1 MIIKNFEINKIN
13 FSKNTIFLLYGE
25 NESQKQEAISL
36 IIKNTN
42 ITNKFNYEESEV
54 IENKENFFN
63 SILSK
68 SFFEDKKTIIISRAS
83 DKIKDMIEEIYEK
96 DIQDIVFIINS
107 GILEKKSKLRNFFE
121 KNKNIICIPFYQDT
135 NQNLSKIANEF
146 FSKNKIKISQR
157 DINLIIERSSGKR
170 DNLYNEMN
178 KIKNFISDKKIINTE
193 EILKLINLSEN
204 LSIADLVDYCL
215 LKNKSKINFILNEN
229 NFGYEDCIIITRTFI
244 NKLKRLL
251 KIQTEFQNTKNL
263 DKAIT
268 TFKPPI
274 FWKDKDIIKNQISK
288 HSKENIQ
295 SLLFEINDLELQIK
309 KNSFNSINLVSN
321 FVIEQVNN

>member
-42 ITNKFNYEESEV
+42 ITNKFNYEESEI

>member
-25 NESQKQEAISL
+25 NEGQKQEAISL

-42 ITNKFNYEESEV
+42 ITNKFNYEESEI

-170 DNLYNEMN
+170 NNLYNEMN

-274 FWKDKDIIKNQISK
+274 FWKDKDIIKNQIGK

>member
-25 NESQKQEAISL
+25 NEGQKQEAISL

-42 ITNKFNYEESEV
+42 ITNKFNYEESEI